1 MVVFMEVN
9 YCTRQARA
17 IVAGRRHAM
26 TQSASATMLQAS
38 RDTPDGAR
46 RANADGDPTHHVEEP
61 MKRRDAIKWLA
72 GPCAALALPAFA
84 QNNRIVLGQSA
95 AFSGPAAQLGIQ
107 MNMGAKIYFNALNA
121 SGGVNGSSIELRT
134 LDDGYEPDRCK
145 ANTEKFIKDDVF
157 GLFGYVGTPTCLA
170 ALPLVVESK
179 IPFFGPFTGAEA
191 LREPFHKSVFHLRAS
206 YYDETALIVKQ
217 LTSLG
222 LKKIAVFYQNDAYGK
237 AGLEGVTR
245 ALKAQDLAPIALG
258 TVERNTVN
266 VTQAVKDIASKM
278 PDAVVQISA
287 YKSCAAFIREAR
299 KAGYGGTFFNVSFVG
314 TQALADE
321 LGKEGRGIMVSQVM
335 PFPFSTTTAISR
347 EYLDAVK
354 KAGGDAHPN
363 YSSME
368 GYLAAKVLAEGLK
381 RAGKNPSRDAL
392 VSGLESMQ
400 RADFGGFSVEFGPKD
415 HVASRFVDLSMLTED
430 GKVRR

>member
-1 MVVFMEVN
+1 
-9 YCTRQARA
+9 
-17 IVAGRRHAM
+17 
-26 TQSASATMLQAS
+26 
-38 RDTPDGAR
+38 
-46 RANADGDPTHHVEEP
+46 

-72 GPCAALALPAFA
+72 GSSAALALPALA

-107 MNMGAKIYFNALNA
+107 MNMGARIYFNALNA
-121 SGGVNGSSIELRT
+121 SGGVNGSSVELRT

-145 ANTEKFIKDDVF
+145 ANTDKFIKDDVF
-157 GLFGYVGTPTCLA
+157 GLFGYVGTPTALA
-170 ALPLVVESK
+170 ALPLVVDAK

-191 LREPFHKSVFHLRAS
+191 LRDPMHKSVFHLRAS
-206 YYDETALIVKQ
+206 YYDETALIVRQ

-237 AGLEGVTR
+237 AGLEGVVR
-245 ALKAQDLAPIALG
+245 ALKAQELAPVALG
-258 TVERNTVN
+258 TVERNTVD
-266 VTQAVKDIASKM
+266 VAQAVKDIAPKM

-287 YKSCAAFIREAR
+287 YKSCAAFIRAAR

-347 EYLDAVK
+347 EYLDAVR
-354 KAGGDAHPN
+354 KAGGDAQPN

-368 GYLAAKVLAEGLK
+368 GYLAAKVLTEGLK
-381 RAGKNPSRDAL
+381 RAGRNPSREAL
-392 VSGLESMQ
+392 ISGLESIQ
-400 RADFGGFSVEFGPKD
+400 NANFGGFSVEFGPRD